1 MFDCKIISLLV
12 VGIAMLM
19 LASATKVPKLVSRR
33 DLRTMGTLV
42 LAAGAVM
49 IVTGVCSGRN
59 VAKYSLSPAPI
70 DAEGASSVDRSI
82 SEALLDTAKV
92 SLECCDTSPYSTSTG
107 CVCGAQE
114 FVKSQECQE
123 GTVAGQF
130 SA

>member
-19 LASATKVPKLVSRR
+19 LASASRVPKLVSRR

-49 IVTGVCSGRN
+49 VVTGLCSGRN
-59 VAKYSLSPAPI
+59 IAKYSLSPAPV
-70 DAEGASSVDRSI
+70 DTEGASSIDRSI

-92 SLECCDTSPYSTSTG
+92 SLDCCDTSPYSTSTG

-114 FVKSQECQE
+114 FVKSQACQE